1 MLSQG
6 KLIAGILRDI
16 LEEIKQLRLEMRSHF
31 QNAPDDP
38 PDPGPRPL
46 TRLAVTME
54 DVITIKYK
62 DVSETFVEVIDKLGR
77 KRVRDLKL
85 EVNGKPLMSTS
96 EDDQQRRK
104 LGGFYI
110 NVGTSTERKKR
121 LLEEIASGLKADLKV
136 EIIPK

>member
-1 MLSQG
+1 MLLQG

-31 QNAPDDP
+31 QTAPDDP

-46 TRLAVTME
+46 TRLAVTMP
-54 DVITIKYK
+54 DGTTIP
-62 DVSETFVEVIDKLGR
+62 DDTAASTFVEVIDKLGR
-77 KRVRDLKL
+77 RDVKNLNLK
-85 EVNGKPLMSTS
+85 VNGKDLMSTS

-121 LLEEIASGLKADLKV
+121 LLEDIASRLKADLKV

>member
-1 MLSQG
+1 M
-6 KLIAGILRDI
+6 
-16 LEEIKQLRLEMRSHF
+16 
-31 QNAPDDP
+31 
-38 PDPGPRPL
+38 
-46 TRLAVTME
+46 
-54 DVITIKYK
+54 
-62 DVSETFVEVIDKLGR
+62 SETFVEVIDKLGR

>member
-31 QNAPDDP
+31 QTAPDDP